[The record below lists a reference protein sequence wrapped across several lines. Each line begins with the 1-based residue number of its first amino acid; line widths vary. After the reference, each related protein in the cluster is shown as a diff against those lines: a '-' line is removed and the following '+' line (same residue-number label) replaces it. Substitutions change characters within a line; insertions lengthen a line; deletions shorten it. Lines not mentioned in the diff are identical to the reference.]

1 MQLYVR
7 SVRRRA
13 LGRRPLRSWFCSP
26 LLGALLALSLGSCR
40 RADLPTE
47 LPGQPSVR
55 LYIVSTLAGA
65 MEPCGCR
72 KDMLGGIDHA
82 AALLA
87 SEAPSAPRRLL
98 LAVGPLFFQEPTLSP
113 ERREQDLWKA
123 EALAASLA
131 DLKLAA
137 WAPGENDLAAGTEA
151 LGRLTR
157 QSGARLLGAS
167 PAAAE
172 LPSTSTAMFDVGPY
186 KVGVAGLGAGHTA
199 SSAADAARALKAA
212 AQTLKAAGAQIRV
225 ALIAAKRGDGL
236 RLAETVPDFD
246 VVALGKPTESGD
258 ANDATFAPTLVGRTL
273 VVQAPNHLQAL
284 AYVDLFVVPGDF
296 TFEDGMG
303 IELME
308 RRESLKARLADL
320 EARRARWGK
329 DEKPPADSTAAVDKE
344 IERAKGEQAELERRA
359 AASPKVAGST
369 FRYEEALVR
378 ETRGSDASVAKRM
391 SEYYRRVND
400 HNKTALAQRMP
411 PPLPYGTP
419 GYVGGQPC
427 IFCHRSA
434 SDFWQRTPHADAYTT
449 LSREFKEYN
458 LDCVSCHVTGY
469 ERPGGSNVT
478 HVDKLQGVQCEAC
491 HGPGS
496 LHATTGGS
504 APITRTPA
512 ESVCRSCHHT
522 PHVADDWN
530 LLSSWS
536 KIVGEGHGEGS
547 QGPASSERR
556 KE

>member
-1 MQLYVR
+1 V
-7 SVRRRA
+7 
-13 LGRRPLRSWFCSP
+13 
-26 LLGALLALSLGSCR
+26 
-40 RADLPTE
+40 PTE

-55 LYIVSTLAGA
+55 LYIASTLAGA
-65 MEPCGCR
+65 LEPCGCR
-72 KDMLGGIDHA
+72 KDMLGGVDHA

-87 SEAPSAPRRLL
+87 SDAPSAPRRLL

-123 EALAASLA
+123 EALATSLS

-137 WAPGENDLAAGTEA
+137 WAPGENDLAAGAEVLA
-151 LGRLTR
+151 RLTR
-157 QSGARLLGAS
+157 QSGARLLGAN

-172 LPSTSTAMFDVGPY
+172 ASPAAEVQSTSTAVFDVGPY
-186 KVGVAGLGAGHTA
+186 KVGVAGFGAGQTP
-199 SSAADAARALKAA
+199 SSAADATRALEAA
-212 AQTLKAAGAQIRV
+212 ARTLKAAGAQIRV
-225 ALIAAKRGDGL
+225 ALIAAQRGDGL

-284 AYVDLFVVPGDF
+284 AYVDLFVVAGDF

-320 EARRARWGK
+320 EARRARWAR
-329 DEKPPADSTAAVDKE
+329 DEKPPAGAITAVDTE
-344 IERAKGEQAELERRA
+344 IERAKAEQAELERRA
-359 AASPKVAGST
+359 AAAPKTAGST

-378 ETRGSDASVAKRM
+378 ETRGSDASVAQRM

-400 HNKTALAQRMP
+400 YNKTALAQRMP
-411 PPLPYGTP
+411 PPLPLGTA
-419 GYVGGQPC
+419 GYVGGQTC

-434 SDFWQRTPHADAYTT
+434 SDFWQRTPHAGAYAT

-478 HVDKLQGVQCEAC
+478 HVDKLQNVQCEAC

-496 LHATTGGS
+496 LHAASGGG
-504 APITRTPA
+504 AAITRSPA
-512 ESVCRSCHHT
+512 ENVCRSCHHT

-536 KIVGEGHGEGS
+536 QIVGEGHGEGS
-547 QGPASSERR
+547 QGPASSPH
-556 KE
+556 KKD